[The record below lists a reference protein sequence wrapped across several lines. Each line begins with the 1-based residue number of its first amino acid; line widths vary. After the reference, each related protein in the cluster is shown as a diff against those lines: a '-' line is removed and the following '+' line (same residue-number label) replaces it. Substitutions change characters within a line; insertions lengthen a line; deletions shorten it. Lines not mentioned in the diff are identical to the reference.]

1 VSQPHNIQILFIQRQ
16 TDVLFVKRLSLEEMQ
31 VLGVEAQVED
41 YVAADSFPRALV
53 LFVEQQLV

>member
-1 VSQPHNIQILFIQRQ
+1 VFQPHNIQILFIQRQ

-41 YVAADSFPRALV
+41 YVAADSFPRTLI